1 MEGGRHE
8 SRAIVCRVRKGIR
21 GLSSRALLP
30 MPRVPVEAF
39 HREPQKGWRVKMMA
53 LVFFAG
59 LTFGFAIG
67 VCIIGLLGAAKCE
80 DCRANAEYW
89 EMEGRRHGK

>member
-1 MEGGRHE
+1 
-8 SRAIVCRVRKGIR
+8 
-21 GLSSRALLP
+21 
-30 MPRVPVEAF
+30 
-39 HREPQKGWRVKMMA
+39 MMA